1 MGRGMYALPSRP
13 NKIVANARIGPSKT
27 LNNLEISRD
36 TEKQQ
41 LSHDTV
47 GMSSPK
53 PVFNGN
59 RNRSYPNPMRQN
71 SNPQQPQY
79 TAQHEEFVR
88 ILSDSWNRVNHELER
103 NQREGGPIVYR
114 EKNPNPMLNG
124 FKPFDLEQFWGDR
137 YMQQVTGST
146 S

>member
-13 NKIVANARIGPSKT
+13 SKIVANARIGPSKT
-27 LNNLEISRD
+27 LNNLEIARD

-41 LSHDTV
+41 LTQTAV

-59 RNRSYPNPMRQN
+59 RTRYPMRQN

-79 TAQHEEFVR
+79 SAQHEEMVR
-88 ILSDSWNRVNHELER
+88 YLSDTWNRVNHELER

-114 EKNPNPMLNG
+114 EKNPNPRLND

-146 S
+146 T